1 MKQTEKKNASLPSEA
16 NVLSIP
22 NMMLEAAGIPKDSD
36 LTVETLPGVLL
47 IGHEEPLQT
56 AVQPLLELLNELGI
70 PFEDV
75 RQALEE
81 GGYLDK

>member
-1 MKQTEKKNASLPSEA
+1 MNQSEKKMTPAPPEG

-22 NMMLEAAGIPKDSD
+22 NIMLEAAGIPKDSD
-36 LTVETLPGVLL
+36 LTVEPFKTVTHPMLG
-47 IGHEEPLQT
+47 
-56 AVQPLLELLNELGI
+56 LLEDLGI

>member
-1 MKQTEKKNASLPSEA
+1 MKASEKK
-16 NVLSIP
+16 
-22 NMMLEAAGIPKDSD
+22 
-36 LTVETLPGVLL
+36 T
-47 IGHEEPLQT
+47 
-56 AVQPLLELLNELGI
+56 LLELLDELGI

>member
-1 MKQTEKKNASLPSEA
+1 MKQAEKKSTASSPEG

-22 NMMLEAAGIPKDSD
+22 NIMLDAAGIPKDSD

-56 AVQPLLELLNELGI
+56 VAQPLLGLLEELGI

-81 GGYLDK
+81 GGYLGK

>member
-1 MKQTEKKNASLPSEA
+1 MNQSEKKMTPAPPEG

-22 NMMLEAAGIPKDSD
+22 NIMLEAAGIPKDSD

-47 IGHEEPLQT
+47 IGHEEPFKT
-56 AVQPLLELLNELGI
+56 VTHPLLGLLEELGI

>member
-1 MKQTEKKNASLPSEA
+1 MNQSEKKMTPAPPEG

-22 NMMLEAAGIPKDSD
+22 NIMLEAAGIPKDSD

-47 IGHEEPLQT
+47 IGHEEPFKT
-56 AVQPLLELLNELGI
+56 VTHPLLGLLDDLGI

-81 GGYLDK
+81 